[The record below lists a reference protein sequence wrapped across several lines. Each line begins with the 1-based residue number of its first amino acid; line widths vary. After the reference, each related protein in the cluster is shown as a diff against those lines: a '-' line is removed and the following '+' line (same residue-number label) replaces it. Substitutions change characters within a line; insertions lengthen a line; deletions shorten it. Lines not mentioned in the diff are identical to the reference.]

1 MRSAMR
7 IRRRQT
13 PAEDFQMAPMIDM
26 VFLLLVFFMCVSS
39 LSQAERAM
47 PVDLPASTESKV
59 PEDLADRATIS
70 ILADG
75 SFYLGADQA
84 DENALA
90 ERVRRVMQ
98 ADPRTRLHVRA
109 DAAVRFDV
117 IRRVLRVCAEAGAYD
132 VIYSTHQE
140 G

>member
-1 MRSAMR
+1 MR

-70 ILADG
+70 IAADG
-75 SFYLGADQA
+75 SFYLGAERA
-84 DENALA
+84 DETALA
-90 ERVRRVMQ
+90 ERVRRAMQ
-98 ADPRTRLHVRA
+98 ANPKTRLHLRA
-109 DAAVRFDV
+109 DGAVRFDV

>member
-1 MRSAMR
+1 MR

-13 PAEDFQMAPMIDM
+13 PAEDFQMAPMVDM

-39 LSQAERAM
+39 LAQAERAM
-47 PVDLPASTESKV
+47 PVELPDSTASKV

-75 SFYLGADQA
+75 SFYLGAEPADDQA
-84 DENALA
+84 LGDRL
-90 ERVRRVMQ
+90 RRAM
-98 ADPRTRLHVRA
+98 ATNPKTRLHVRA
-109 DAAVRFDV
+109 DGGVRFEV

>member
-1 MRSAMR
+1 
-7 IRRRQT
+7 
-13 PAEDFQMAPMIDM
+13 MAPMIDM

-39 LSQAERAM
+39 LAQAERAM

-70 ILADG
+70 ILSDG
-75 SFYLGADQA
+75 SIYVGAEMA
-84 DENALA
+84 DEGSLG
-90 ERVRRVMQ
+90 ERVRRAMAQ
-98 ADPRTRLHVRA
+98 NPKTRLHLRA
-109 DAAVRFDV
+109 DGGVRFEV
-117 IRRVLRVCAEAGAYD
+117 IRRVLRLCAEAGAYD

>member
-1 MRSAMR
+1 
-7 IRRRQT
+7 
-13 PAEDFQMAPMIDM
+13 MAPMIDM

-47 PVDLPASTESKV
+47 PVDLPVSTESKV

-75 SFYLGADQA
+75 RLYVGAEAA
-84 DENALA
+84 DEQGLGERIRRALA
-90 ERVRRVMQ
+90 
-98 ADPRTRLHVRA
+98 ANPRTRLHVRA
-109 DAAVRFDV
+109 DADVRFET

-140 G
+140 S

>member
-1 MRSAMR
+1 
-7 IRRRQT
+7 
-13 PAEDFQMAPMIDM
+13 MAPMIDM

-47 PVDLPASTESKV
+47 PVDLPASTESKI
-59 PEDLADRATIS
+59 PENLADRATIS

-75 SFYLGADQA
+75 SFYLGAEKT
-84 DENALA
+84 DETALGV
-90 ERVRRVMQ
+90 RVRRAMQ
-98 ADPRTRLHVRA
+98 ANPKTRLHLRA
-109 DAAVRFDV
+109 DGGVRFEV
-117 IRRVLRVCAEAGAYD
+117 IRRVLRTCAEAGAYD

>member
-1 MRSAMR
+1 
-7 IRRRQT
+7 
-13 PAEDFQMAPMIDM
+13 MAPMIDM

-47 PVDLPASTESKV
+47 PVDLPASTESTV

-70 ILADG
+70 ITADG
-75 SFYLGADQA
+75 SLYLGAEKA
-84 DENALA
+84 DEAALG
-90 ERVRRVMQ
+90 ERVRRAMQ
-98 ADPRTRLHVRA
+98 ANPKTRLHVRA
-109 DAAVRFDV
+109 DATVRFDV
-117 IRRVLRVCAEAGAYD
+117 IRRVLRTCAAAGAYD